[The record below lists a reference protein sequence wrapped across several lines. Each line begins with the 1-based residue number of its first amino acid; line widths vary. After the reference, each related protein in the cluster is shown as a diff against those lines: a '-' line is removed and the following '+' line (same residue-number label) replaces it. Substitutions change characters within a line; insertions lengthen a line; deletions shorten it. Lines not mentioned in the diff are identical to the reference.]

1 MCWGAGAGRVISVC
15 YLHYIAADW
24 NLEKPFFCPQ
34 EGRDMP
40 PTPAF
45 FFDNCVV
52 LSYRLL
58 QVPSANGKDGAD
70 QSDVE
75 LSESLSELYQRKF
88 SETSAAT
95 GPGHNKKRR
104 MYSLELHVHVVN
116 KR

>member
-1 MCWGAGAGRVISVC
+1 MLLALYCCRLESRKTFFLPTGRKGYASYSC
-15 YLHYIAADW
+15 L
-24 NLEKPFFCPQ
+24 
-34 EGRDMP
+34 
-40 PTPAF
+40 